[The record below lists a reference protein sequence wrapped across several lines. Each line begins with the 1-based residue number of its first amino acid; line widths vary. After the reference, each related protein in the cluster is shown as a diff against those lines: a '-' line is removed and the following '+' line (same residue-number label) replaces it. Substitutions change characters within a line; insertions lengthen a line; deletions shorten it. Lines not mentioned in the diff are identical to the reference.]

1 MKKLYALVVGIN
13 DYPNCPLKQCVP
25 DAEKMIGYLETL
37 KPQFDAVEIQQLC

>member
-25 DAEKMIGYLETL
+25 DAEKMIGQRG
-37 KPQFDAVEIQQLC
+37 K